1 MTDEERRLKHNA
13 RQREYYRR
21 NREKCLA
28 WWKDY
33 RNGHGREAVL
43 DSARRH
49 RKRIMRDPE
58 RYAKMM
64 DRRHTKEYSEKMS
77 AYCKQWRASH
87 KRKVRMYCRIR
98 DDRRRMLCRLDADF
112 YAQWR
117 KDNRER
123 AALYRRRIGAVKS
136 QYRTRP
142 ALTIPDYCTSDKV
155 IDKRSKFLY
164 CNLTNG
170 ERIAANRFHE
180 VNRFGYRQ

>member
-13 RQREYYRR
+13 SQREYYSR
-21 NREKCLA
+21 NRERCLA

-33 RNGHGREAVL
+33 RNGRGREAVL

-49 RKRIMRDPE
+49 QEKIMSDPE
-58 RYAKMM
+58 LYAKMM
-64 DRRHTKEYSEKMS
+64 DRRHTKQYSEKAS

-87 KRKVRMYCRIR
+87 KSKVRMYCRLR
-98 DDRRRMLCRLDADF
+98 DDRRRMLCSLDADF

-123 AALYRRRIGAVKS
+123 AALYRRRILAVKS
-136 QYRTRP
+136 QYRPMPSRR
-142 ALTIPDYCTSDKV
+142 IPDYCTSDKV

-170 ERIAANRFHE
+170 ERISAKRYYE